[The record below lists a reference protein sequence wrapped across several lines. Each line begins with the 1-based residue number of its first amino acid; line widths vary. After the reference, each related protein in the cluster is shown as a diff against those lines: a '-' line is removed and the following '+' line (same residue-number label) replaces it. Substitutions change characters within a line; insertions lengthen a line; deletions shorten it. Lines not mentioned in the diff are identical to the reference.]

1 MKKSKFTE
9 SQIFKF
15 LKENKNGLSAS
26 DLSRKYGFSPAT
38 FYNWRAKY
46 GGMDLAEMKRLREL
60 VDENKQLKQMYANLS
75 LENTALRDL
84 IEKKL

>member
-15 LKENKNGLSAS
+15 LKEHESGLSVPE
-26 DLSRKYGFSPAT
+26 LGRKYGFSPAT
-38 FYNWRAKY
+38 FYNWKGKY
-46 GGMDLAEMKRLREL
+46 GGMEMSDMKRLREL
-60 VDENKQLKQMYANLS
+60 KDENSRLKQMFANLS

-84 IEKKL
+84 FEKKL

>member
-15 LKENKNGLSAS
+15 LKEHESGISVQELG
-26 DLSRKYGFSPAT
+26 RKYGFSPAT
-38 FYNWRAKY
+38 FYNWKGKF
-46 GGMDLAEMKRLREL
+46 GGMSMSEMKRLREL
-60 VDENKQLKQMYANLS
+60 ESENKRLKQMFANLS
-75 LENTALRDL
+75 LENTALKDL